1 MIVVSDTSA
10 ISNLMQVDFLHIL
23 NLVYGKI
30 IIPKAVYDELCEI
43 ETQKQIIDSLKWI
56 EIESASDI
64 GLIKKLEFDLDAG
77 ESEAIALAIEFKADF
92 LVIDELMG
100 RKIAESLGI
109 KIVGLLGTLLKAK
122 EKGFV
127 TTISPILES
136 LSTKAGFHINPQLK
150 KYVLQ
155 LANEA

>member
-1 MIVVSDTSA
+1 MIIVSDTSA
-10 ISNLMQVDFLHIL
+10 ISNLLQVDLLHIL

-43 ETQKQIIDSLKWI
+43 ETQKQVIDSLKWI

-64 GLIKKLEFDLDAG
+64 ELIKKLESDLDAG

-109 KIVGLLGTLLKAK
+109 KNCWLTWYFTESQG
-122 EKGFV
+122 KGIYYYYF
-127 TTISPILES
+127 TNS
-136 LSTKAGFHINPQLK
+136 
-150 KYVLQ
+150 
-155 LANEA
+155 